1 MERDSR
7 PMTVSKAL
15 DPSRPFDDADPPC
28 SRREPRVRRDVEATE
43 SSVLPLDG
51 GAIHVS
57 QDGPRNGPALVLIHG
72 LAASTRWW
80 DALVPLLA
88 RSHRV
93 IRIDLL
99 GHGGSAKPVGVGYGI
114 PEQGKRVGAALDR
127 LGVTGAIVVGHS
139 TGGSVASSLAEQR
152 RDQVRALVLIDSCP
166 SLDADISGGVLSGLL
181 PVPVVGHL
189 LWRLLT
195 GPMTRQA
202 LTTGFGRG
210 YAIPQR
216 LVDDVRAVTYHAFTA
231 TSQAAVEYLEQ
242 RSLPDRLAALD
253 LPLLVIFGA
262 EDRRCRS
269 SSAADYRA
277 VPGARVEVLNGVG
290 HSPMVE
296 DPPRTAAVLQA
307 FAASVLSG

>member
-1 MERDSR
+1 
-7 PMTVSKAL
+7 
-15 DPSRPFDDADPPC
+15 
-28 SRREPRVRRDVEATE
+28 
-43 SSVLPLDG
+43 
-51 GAIHVS
+51 
-57 QDGPRNGPALVLIHG
+57 
-72 LAASTRWW
+72 
-80 DALVPLLA
+80 
-88 RSHRV
+88 
-93 IRIDLL
+93 
-99 GHGGSAKPVGVGYGI
+99 
-114 PEQGKRVGAALDR
+114 
-127 LGVTGAIVVGHS
+127 
-139 TGGSVASSLAEQR
+139 
-152 RDQVRALVLIDSCP
+152 
-166 SLDADISGGVLSGLL
+166 L